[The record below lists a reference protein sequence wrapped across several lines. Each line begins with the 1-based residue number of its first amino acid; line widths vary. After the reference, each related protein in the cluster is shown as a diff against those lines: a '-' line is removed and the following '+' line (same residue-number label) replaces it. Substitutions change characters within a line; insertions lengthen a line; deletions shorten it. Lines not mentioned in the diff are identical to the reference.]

1 MEHSHTK
8 ASMPQFKR
16 MFLVPLS
23 RKVPWQQHLNYEI
36 HIICSKRSATVHKA
50 VSHACVRISKWKFSV
65 MFLDVFRDMTLKG
78 KPPPYIFLGGPT
90 QRTFWSDLVC
100 LFQTNPANRWSQG
113 KMWAKFTQLLS
124 IDGCDEFSSLSHHAC
139 VYKYRLLI
147 LCNQVSYSRCQSCS
161 AIR

>member
-8 ASMPQFKR
+8 ASMPQFNR

-78 KPPPYIFLGGPT
+78 KPPPYIFLGG
-90 QRTFWSDLVC
+90 
-100 LFQTNPANRWSQG
+100 ANS
-113 KMWAKFTQLLS
+113 KNFL
-124 IDGCDEFSSLSHHAC
+124 I
-139 VYKYRLLI
+139 RLG
-147 LCNQVSYSRCQSCS
+147 VPVPD
-161 AIR
+161 

>member
-78 KPPPYIFLGGPT
+78 KPPPYFFGGGQLKELFDQTWCACSRLTGKSLEPRENVSKVHSALIYRWLWRVFLII
-90 QRTFWSDLVC
+90 SSCVC
-100 LFQTNPANRWSQG
+100 LQVQTAD
-113 KMWAKFTQLLS
+113 T
-124 IDGCDEFSSLSHHAC
+124 
-139 VYKYRLLI
+139 V
-147 LCNQVSYSRCQSCS
+147 
-161 AIR
+161 

>member
-78 KPPPYIFLGGPT
+78 KPPPYIFLGGG
-90 QRTFWSDLVC
+90 QLKE
-100 LFQTNPANRWSQG
+100 LFDQTWCACSRLTRQIAGAKG
-113 KMWAKFTQLLS
+113 KCEQ
-124 IDGCDEFSSLSHHAC
+124 SSLS
-139 VYKYRLLI
+139 
-147 LCNQVSYSRCQSCS
+147 SYL
-161 AIR
+161 